1 MKYTYGNTD
10 MIPAMLMPNEIPM
23 PNAEKSPTSAIR
35 TQMVEEITPYIPAE
49 ALPVRSVSADKIS
62 ERELIYTDLKAYLDG
77 FVATSIMN
85 GVTDADWEA
94 HLANAEMYGISQWA
108 QWYQDFIDNT
118 F

>member
-1 MKYTYGNTD
+1 
-10 MIPAMLMPNEIPM
+10 
-23 PNAEKSPTSAIR
+23 
-35 TQMVEEITPYIPAE
+35 MVEEITPYIPDE